1 MIRQQLLTNTKLYA
15 PVVTLS
21 IQDNT
26 KLLQL
31 LKSRFRSTI
40 NWNKYQ
46 SKVSVEEPNKYLTY
60 LIDPIFH
67 GLNRPFVSSFENN
80 AHRTNHTGY
89 FLPKVEIKGFN
100 VIIEGQIFFD

>member
-1 MIRQQLLTNTKLYA
+1 MIKQQILTNTTLYA

-21 IQDNT
+21 IQDNI

-31 LKSRFRSTI
+31 LKSRFKSTI

-60 LIDPIFH
+60 LIDPTFH

-80 AHRTNHTGY
+80 AHRTSHTGY

-100 VIIEGQIFFD
+100 VIIDGQIFFD